1 MDQYLRGLSG
11 LFRLSVFP
19 STIAGKKWGNVK
31 SEHFSAFLKFLLTKS
46 EAGAIIASRHQIS
59 RDFSHFQGAC
69 GNCEQ
74 AVVNLEMG

>member
-11 LFRLSVFP
+11 LYRLSVFQ
-19 STIAGKKWGNVK
+19 STIASKKWENVK
-31 SEHFSAFLKFLLTKS
+31 PEHFNHFLKFLLTKS
-46 EAGAIIASRHQIS
+46 EAGAIIASRHQKS

-69 GNCEQ
+69 GDCEQ